1 MSAYGPTSL
10 GTSKTVFAGE
20 IPRFTVDEATSDDWE
35 PDDGSFRALIVVLA
49 LPRTQG
55 ASESFENQKL
65 GKKSGDAPR
74 SCYVRFGESNPCF
87 PRT

>member
-1 MSAYGPTSL
+1 VA
-10 GTSKTVFAGE
+10 
-20 IPRFTVDEATSDDWE
+20 EATSDDWE

-87 PRT
+87 QSATRFRNGRWK